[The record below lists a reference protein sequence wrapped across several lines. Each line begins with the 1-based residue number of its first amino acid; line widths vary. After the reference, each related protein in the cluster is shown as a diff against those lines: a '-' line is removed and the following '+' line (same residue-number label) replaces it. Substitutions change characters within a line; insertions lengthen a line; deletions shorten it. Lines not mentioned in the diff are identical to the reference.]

1 MSQVVTGSNGKITD
15 RERLR
20 RKEEILRILARIADE
35 KDNSIAG
42 RESFG
47 NPLSEYYIMTSEELG
62 ALTAGNMEK
71 IEEWVGK
78 MDSQRAA
85 RLMTILN
92 QTQD

>member
-1 MSQVVTGSNGKITD
+1 MSQVVTDSSGKITD

-42 RESFG
+42 HENFG
-47 NPLSEYYIMTSEELG
+47 NSLSEYYIMTSEELG
-62 ALTAGNMEK
+62 ALTTGNIEK

-85 RLMTILN
+85 RLITILN
-92 QTQD
+92 QHQD